1 MWELISFQKIASA
14 DFHKNQ
20 KNSSVLGH
28 HYFAQK
34 PPCTSQIKFKPAL
47 HSLSLGLDSV
57 GVIIP
62 ADWKSVSVPA
72 ADFQSFFV
80 VSEPSHPMFG
90 GGCSPTTIGSIT
102 TLFFSSR
109 NFSQYG

>member
-1 MWELISFQKIASA
+1 MQELISFQKKAPA
-14 DFHKNQ
+14 DPKT

-47 HSLSLGLDSV
+47 HSLLLGLDSV

-72 ADFQSFFV
+72 ADYQSFFV
-80 VSEPSHPMFG
+80 VSELSHPAYVWRG
-90 GGCSPTTIGSIT
+90 VLT
-102 TLFFSSR
+102 
-109 NFSQYG
+109 NHHW